1 MWTPEKYAEK
11 VLSEAIDGIRNPAG
25 SRHDAVVSMAAKMAD
40 YVADGSIAV
49 GRVIADLTAAA
60 HDVGLGGKR
69 AKETARG
76 IAHGLSK
83 GTAADAWYPSS
94 GGGRRSRS
102 SMMWADGRRYTVDAP
117 TAVSV
122 APATPP
128 VRAAPPPGVRL
139 TFYDGRRARKGHG
152 DTMPWGDLVDSI
164 ECAAPPPKG
173 GKDALELWAAHELED
188 DDNHRGRVPVAM
200 HALFLDYDDDPSF
213 SEEAVAY
220 WWAGY
225 QWVAHTS
232 MSHMVEKKGA
242 TCARGRVIV
251 PLSRPATPEE
261 WPQIAAWAMDGSR
274 GKVGS
279 ETAEFCRMYYRPAA
293 VDGYAWW
300 SRDGGAVDVDAIC
313 GGDEPPEE
321 EPPDVPRARI
331 ELTTD
336 LAGVALDSLDA
347 LQTHPEVYVYG
358 GQAVRVA
365 GGKITP
371 VKVETIRLLLSQV
384 ATYYRNVEVKGEW
397 VEKHRPP
404 PKDTAMALLEMQ
416 EWAGLR
422 PLQGVVDVPIVGRGG
437 GVGTKGGYHAAS
449 GMYLHRPSA
458 VRLCGAAEGLE
469 VLRGIVCDYE
479 MSEAAFSAWVALVL
493 TPLARHL
500 YHGPTPLF
508 VVSANVRGAGKTL
521 LAETAGVIAAGSGYR
536 MVPYPKNDEELDKTL
551 RGIVQE
557 GAAFCCLDNAS
568 YEIGSAT
575 LDAMT
580 TSASFSARILGT
592 SKVLTLD
599 RVPTTLVCTANSAA
613 YRADTARRA
622 LPIEISVD
630 CARPEDREGFVHE
643 DLRRAAAEQ
652 RPALL
657 GAALSILDAWEVSGR
672 RGMQLRTWGSYSAWS
687 EVVRGAIVAAG
698 GVDPIEARRSIDR
711 QDTEGDSFEALI
723 ELCAAYQRHEGVVWW
738 SVGEFARAVEAG
750 NAGGWDD
757 HECRHV
763 IALIGGMESG
773 TPNSRRI
780 GRRLRRWEGRVAL
793 TGARLR
799 RSDSKRRGNWRW
811 TVDG

>member
-1 MWTPEKYAEK
+1 MNWTPEKWAEK
-11 VLSEAIDGIRNPAG
+11 VLSEAVDGIRNPEG
-25 SRHDAVVSMAAKMAD
+25 PRHDAVVSMAAKMAD
-40 YVADGSIAV
+40 YVADGSIGAEKV
-49 GRVIADLTAAA
+49 TAALTAAA

-69 AKETARG
+69 AQETARG

-83 GTAADAWYPSS
+83 GTAGDAWYPSS
-94 GGGRRSRS
+94 AGGRPSRS
-102 SMMWADGRRYTVDAP
+102 SLVWGDGRRYTVDAP
-117 TAVSV
+117 AVVSV
-122 APATPP
+122 APAMPP
-128 VRAAPPPGVRL
+128 VGASSAPGVRL
-139 TFYDGRRARKGHG
+139 TFYSGRRARRGHG
-152 DTMPWGDLVDSI
+152 ESMPWGDLVDSI
-164 ECAAPPPKG
+164 ECAAPPPRG
-173 GKDALELWAAHELED
+173 GKDALELWAAHELKD
-188 DDNHRGRVPVAM
+188 DDNHKGRTPVAM

-232 MSHMVEKKGA
+232 MSHMIEKKGV

-274 GKVGS
+274 GKVGA
-279 ETAEFCRMYYRPAA
+279 ETAEFCRMYYRPAR

-300 SRDGGAVDVDAIC
+300 CRDGGAVDVDAIC

-321 EPPDVPRARI
+321 EPPPPRTPI
-331 ELTTD
+331 QITTD
-336 LAGVALDSLDA
+336 IAATALQSLDA
-347 LQTHPEVYVYG
+347 LERHPEIYVYG

-371 VKVETIRLLLSQV
+371 VRVETVRVMLSQV
-384 ATYYRNVEVKGEW
+384 AAYHRMAQVKGEW
-397 VEKHRPP
+397 VEKPCPP
-404 PKDTAMALLEMQ
+404 PKDTATALLEMS
-416 EWAGLR
+416 EWCGLR

-437 GVGTKGGYHAAS
+437 GVGTAGGYHAAS
-449 GMYLHRPSA
+449 GMYLHRPSS
-458 VRLCGAAEGLE
+458 VGLCGAAEGLD

-479 MSEAAFSAWVALVL
+479 MSEAAFSAWVSLVL

-521 LAETAGVIAAGSGYR
+521 LAETAGVIAAGRQYR

-599 RVPTTLVCTANSAA
+599 RVPTTLVATANSAS

-622 LPIEISVD
+622 MPIEIEVQ

-657 GAALSILDAWEVSGR
+657 GAALSILDAWEVAGR
-672 RGMQLRTWGSYSAWS
+672 RGAVLRKWGSFSAWS

-698 GVDPIEARRSIDR
+698 GVDPIEARRGVDR
-711 QDTEGDSFEALI
+711 QDTEGDAFEALI
-723 ELCAAYQRHEGVVWW
+723 ELCATFQRQVGTWW
-738 SVGEFARAVEAG
+738 TVGEFARAVDASTITAWE
-750 NAGGWDD
+750 DY
-757 HECRHV
+757 ECRHV
-763 IALIGGMESG
+763 IALIGGMEG
-773 TPNSRRI
+773 GAPNSRRI
-780 GRRLRRWEGRVAL
+780 GRRLRRWEARVAL

-799 RSDSKRRGNWRW
+799 RSETKRRGNWRW